1 VFYTGSDDGL
11 VYLTKDGGEN
21 WTNVTPKGLPETL
34 INAIEISLIDPATA
48 YIATTRYK
56 FNDYTPAIY
65 KTSDYGKTWVNISS
79 GIPYGAFTRV
89 VREDS
94 KDKDLL
100 YAGTEKGIYISRNRG
115 TSWEAFQ
122 LNLPVT
128 PITDLKLAHE
138 DLIVATSGRSFWILD
153 DLSLVR
159 EMEKTVQAPKIY
171 TPEAA
176 YLGSWS
182 SPLSRSNSDFDGTD
196 PFEGVNPANGMV
208 LYYHL
213 PENTSDTT
221 KISLGIYNADGNLVR
236 MISSEKDSEFQSYP
250 GGPSEEPILTVKKGI
265 NRFVWDMRYPS
276 MPGIPTAYLEASY
289 RGHQVIP
296 GDYKIILK
304 AGSQTSETSA
314 SIAANP
320 LYEITMADYQEYETF
335 MTVCESELTE
345 MHQMVNQAMDYQ
357 KQLKATLTKTKGKE
371 ALKNLHDTGN
381 ILQKSLQAW
390 DEKMIQ
396 RKSTAYDDV
405 ENFPNKFTANYLYLI
420 NQTESSIPKVNKGS
434 KDRFAELWEEWKVLK
449 AEGEK
454 LLDEEI
460 PAFNKNAQEAGIGT
474 LYLK

>member
-1 VFYTGSDDGL
+1 M
-11 VYLTKDGGEN
+11 
-21 WTNVTPKGLPETL
+21 
-34 INAIEISLIDPATA
+34 
-48 YIATTRYK
+48 
-56 FNDYTPAIY
+56 Y
-65 KTSDYGKTWVNISS
+65 KTTDYGKSWTNISS

-94 KDKDLL
+94 KDKNLL

-128 PITDLKLAHE
+128 PILDLKIAHE
-138 DLIVATSGRSFWILD
+138 DLVVATSGRSFWILD

-171 TPEAA
+171 TPEVS

-196 PFEGVNPANGMV
+196 PFEGVNPANGVV

-213 PENTSDTT
+213 AENTTDSIKVSMEIHDE
-221 KISLGIYNADGNLVR
+221 SGNLIR
-236 MISSEKDSEFQSYP
+236 TITSEKDPDFKTYD
-250 GGPSEEPILTVKKGI
+250 GGPSPEPILSVKKGI
-265 NRFVWDMRYPS
+265 NRFVWDMRYTT

-289 RGHQVIP
+289 RGHQVVP
-296 GDYKIILK
+296 GTYKITLK
-304 AGSQTSETSA
+304 TGIQASETSVN
-314 SIAANP
+314 IKPNP
-320 LYEITMADYQEYETF
+320 LYEITMADYQEYDAF
-335 MTVCESELTE
+335 MVAREAELTE
-345 MHQMVNQAMDYQ
+345 MHNMVNQLMDYQ
-357 KQLKATLTKTKGKE
+357 TQLKALLAKTKGKE
-371 ALKNLHDTGN
+371 ELKSLNETGN
-381 ILQKSLQAW
+381 ALQKQLQDW

-420 NQTESSIPKVNKGS
+420 NQTESAIPKVNKGS
-434 KDRFAELWEEWKVLK
+434 KDRYAELWKEWKSLK

-454 LLDEEI
+454 LLKESV
-460 PAFNKNAQEAGIGT
+460 PAFNQKAQETGVGA
-474 LYLK
+474 LFVK